1 MSEFDILWLSAI
13 IGSFVVFAG
22 MLAYV
27 SATEKKR

>member
-1 MSEFDILWLSAI
+1 MSEFDILWLSAV

-27 SATEKKR
+27 SSEKKR